1 MVQQVSKT
9 DSIFWSA
16 VEIADAAERHRYL
29 VEACAGDPDL
39 RRQLDELLAA
49 YPKVDRFLETPAC
62 TADDTR
68 IQMSPI
74 AEGPGTVIGPYKL
87 LQQIGEGGM
96 GVVFMAEQATP
107 IQRVVALKII
117 KPGMDSRQVIARFE
131 AERQALAMMDH
142 PNIAKVLDAGT
153 TGEGARDWG
162 LGTGASDTSV
172 RAPSPQPP
180 APHLGRPYFVM
191 DLVKGVPIT
200 DYCDQQ
206 HLSIGQRLQLMT
218 QVCHAVQHAH
228 QKGIIHRDLKPS
240 NVLVAEYDGEPVP
253 KIIDFGVAKATAQKL
268 TERTMFTQ
276 FGQLIGTFEY
286 MSPEQARFNQLDVDT
301 RSDIYS
307 LGVLLYELLTG
318 STPLEK
324 QRVRSAAFD
333 EILRIISEEEPPKPS
348 TRLGSSQALPAIAEN
363 RHTEPT
369 RLGKDIRGELDW
381 IVMKCLEK
389 DRNRRYETASG
400 LANDI
405 QRHLN
410 DEAVQACPPS
420 TGYRLKKFVRR
431 NKVSVAFVTLLI
443 IGMVGL
449 GVSNLVIKRERD
461 AKAKALAEA
470 STISNLLYEMLA
482 SSNPD
487 TLKGPTYTVR
497 ELLDDF
503 SSGLGT
509 RLGDQPEVEA
519 AIRTVIGKSYWRL
532 GENEAA
538 EPHFKKALDLRRLIF
553 DTDDER
559 VAGSLVDYAMNLGEL
574 SRFVEMESCVQEAIS
589 IYQTQMHH
597 PGVANAAAEAF
608 YMLAQ
613 AQLQHGDM
621 AGYRD
626 TCRQLVELP
635 ELSTRFGDVSN
646 LARPVWT
653 PCLSPE
659 ALDDMRVPVNRAKE
673 LLANDKLGQRHF
685 RLYLLGAAL
694 YRDGQYEEAA
704 HRLEESI
711 ATYPMP
717 AVHGFDTLNYQRL
730 LLAMSRWKLGQRAE
744 ARRILHETQ
753 LPIDKELQSPLTE
766 WVRRATFE
774 LLRREAE
781 DLIVHDRGAEP
792 GKGGNSMPSGPD
804 KPPLTRTTD

>member
-1 MVQQVSKT
+1 
-9 DSIFWSA
+9 
-16 VEIADAAERHRYL
+16 
-29 VEACAGDPDL
+29 
-39 RRQLDELLAA
+39 
-49 YPKVDRFLETPAC
+49 
-62 TADDTR
+62 
-68 IQMSPI
+68 
-74 AEGPGTVIGPYKL
+74 
-87 LQQIGEGGM
+87 
-96 GVVFMAEQATP
+96 
-107 IQRVVALKII
+107 
-117 KPGMDSRQVIARFE
+117 
-131 AERQALAMMDH
+131 
-142 PNIAKVLDAGT
+142 
-153 TGEGARDWG
+153 
-162 LGTGASDTSV
+162 
-172 RAPSPQPP
+172 
-180 APHLGRPYFVM
+180 
-191 DLVKGVPIT
+191 
-200 DYCDQQ
+200 
-206 HLSIGQRLQLMT
+206 
-218 QVCHAVQHAH
+218 
-228 QKGIIHRDLKPS
+228 
-240 NVLVAEYDGEPVP
+240 
-253 KIIDFGVAKATAQKL
+253 
-268 TERTMFTQ
+268 
-276 FGQLIGTFEY
+276 
-286 MSPEQARFNQLDVDT
+286 
-301 RSDIYS
+301 
-307 LGVLLYELLTG
+307 
-318 STPLEK
+318 
-324 QRVRSAAFD
+324 
-333 EILRIISEEEPPKPS
+333 
-348 TRLGSSQALPAIAEN
+348 
-363 RHTEPT
+363 
-369 RLGKDIRGELDW
+369 
-381 IVMKCLEK
+381 MKCLEK

-553 DTDDER
+553 DTDDDR